1 MKTHE
6 LLAELLVIPPIVFS
20 FKNRPSSA
28 IPTSINHGKAWVSP
42 QGSVVGARLGNFF
55 SREPQGIV
63 YSSEAER
70 DEAHNSILNNS
81 PPRV

>member
-1 MKTHE
+1 MS
-6 LLAELLVIPPIVFS
+6 L
-20 FKNRPSSA
+20 
-28 IPTSINHGKAWVSP
+28 P

-55 SREPQGIV
+55 PREPQGIV